1 MSVVG
6 RLVLESEESEV
17 VEIAARAPTRRLTP
31 RTMMSCQKAS
41 TPSDQET
48 VRVGKI
54 TTLFFVFIKCYSGGA
69 NMSGLFFA
77 HFQKTQGHLQKN
89 SSQLF
94 AENSMSWRQLKML
107 RKKTQG
113 IFKGTL

>member
-1 MSVVG
+1 MYLRFINNCNLRLQAMSVGVG
-6 RLVLESEESEV
+6 RLALALEEEV

-54 TTLFFVFIKCYSGGA
+54 AALFC
-69 NMSGLFFA
+69 L
-77 HFQKTQGHLQKN
+77 
-89 SSQLF
+89 
-94 AENSMSWRQLKML
+94 
-107 RKKTQG
+107 
-113 IFKGTL
+113 